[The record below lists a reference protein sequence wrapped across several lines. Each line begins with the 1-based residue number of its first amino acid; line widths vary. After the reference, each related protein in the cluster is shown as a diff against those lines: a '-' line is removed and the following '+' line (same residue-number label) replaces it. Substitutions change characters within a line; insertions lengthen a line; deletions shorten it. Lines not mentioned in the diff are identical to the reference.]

1 MRARAHNKHA
11 PRLGTSPCQGPLYQ
25 EGCKARRVD
34 AAIASLLGPQGIL
47 RMASSQRRPRPRA
60 KQPSVDVVQQVS
72 PTDSQGSTLQSTL
85 SPPPKP
91 TRHVVDID
99 DDDDFFTRRRT
110 AGQAPPVT
118 FHASAM
124 EMTGQEEL
132 SEGSQ
137 DEEAQTGDGSSDED
151 RRRKKGRRKMS
162 SWTKTSSFSR
172 QDLRRRSSS
181 QARDGDKRSGSEG
194 IVVDG
199 QSGHEQGQQ
208 RGQRKR
214 TRSPSLTPPPPLE
227 KEGESAVVWG
237 ALSIALTFVAL
248 TTQRWSA

>member
-1 MRARAHNKHA
+1 MPHAWAPHPVKAHSNKKA
-11 PRLGTSPCQGPLYQ
+11 
-25 EGCKARRVD
+25 ARRDRWD
-34 AAIASLLGPQGIL
+34 AAIASLLDPQGIL

-124 EMTGQEEL
+124 DMTSQEEL

-137 DEEAQTGDGSSDED
+137 GEEAQTGDGSSDED
-151 RRRKKGRRKMS
+151 RRRRKGRRKMS
-162 SWTKTSSFSR
+162 SWTKTSSFSK

-181 QARDGDKRSGSEG
+181 QARDGDKRSGSES

-199 QSGHEQGQQ
+199 QGGHEQGQQ
-208 RGQRKR
+208 KGQRKR

-227 KEGESAVVWG
+227 KEGESAVV
-237 ALSIALTFVAL
+237 
-248 TTQRWSA
+248 